1 MSQTMNELARFV
13 TETGFS
19 DLPDSL
25 VERAKRHILDTFGA
39 TLAGSNSPIALAV
52 QQTVAAEGCAPVAS
66 VWGSQ
71 LATSPRNAAWL
82 NGIAAHMY
90 ELDDTGGCDHSGAVV
105 LPAVMAVLPLCPS
118 VVSGEALIVAV
129 VLGYEIGRRVLEA
142 CGGYAP
148 HNESGWHSTSTCG
161 VFGAAAAVA
170 SLLKLNHNQTVQ
182 TLGMAASFSGGLW
195 GFIHDG
201 SQSKKLH
208 AGRAAEGGV
217 LAAMLAQQG
226 LTGASQTFE
235 DLWGGF
241 LKTLAAS
248 SRQPQALTA
257 ELGQVWKLN
266 RCSIK
271 PYASCRGTHAAVDA
285 IGLLMAEN
293 NCKRQ
298 DISRLHVFLNPFL
311 LEMCGNSDLESLAA
325 AQMSLP
331 YAMAAQ
337 VLYGHAG
344 LDAYDSEKRF
354 SAEMAAM
361 LDCISLH
368 VDPLQSSNEE
378 PRVELETHAG
388 ERWHKQ
394 VTIPLGSP
402 QNPLSDEAL
411 LLKFRQLALRVLP
424 EEQTVAL
431 ESYCLALEQQDDM
444 QSLINLLSINKKIS
458 GV

>member
-1 MSQTMNELARFV
+1 MSQSINQLARFV
-13 TETGFS
+13 VQTTFS
-19 DLPDSL
+19 DLPEAL

-39 TLAGSNSPIALAV
+39 TLAGSNSPIARAV
-52 QQTVAAEGCAPVAS
+52 QQTVLAEGCAPAAR
-66 VWGSQ
+66 VWGRS

-105 LPAVMAVLPLCPS
+105 LPAVMAVLPLCPAD
-118 VVSGEALIVAV
+118 VTGRELITAV

-148 HNESGWHSTSTCG
+148 HNEAGWHSTSTCG

-170 SLLKLNHNQTVQ
+170 SLLKLNQNQTVQ
-182 TLGMAASFSGGLW
+182 ALGIAASFSGGLW

-217 LAAMLAQQG
+217 LAAMLARQG
-226 LTGASQTFE
+226 ITGASQTFE

-241 LKTLAAS
+241 LKTLAPS

-271 PYASCRGTHAAVDA
+271 PYASCRGTHSAVDA
-285 IGLLMAEN
+285 VGELMAAHHCSAAE
-293 NCKRQ
+293 
-298 DISRLHVFLNPFL
+298 IARLHVYLNPFL
-311 LEMCGNSDLESLAA
+311 LEMCGNSDLASLAA

-331 YAMAAQ
+331 YAMAAR

-344 LDAYDSEKRF
+344 LAAYDEEKRG

-361 LDCISLH
+361 LERIVLH
-368 VDPLQSSNEE
+368 VDASQNSNEE
-378 PRVELETHAG
+378 PIVELETLNG
-388 ERWHKQ
+388 ERGRQQ
-394 VTIPLGSP
+394 VTVPLGSP

-411 LLKFRQLALRVLP
+411 LLKFQQLAVRVLP
-424 EEQTVAL
+424 AQQTAAL
-431 ESYCLALEQQDDM
+431 EAYCLSLEQQTDM
-444 QSLINLLSINKKIS
+444 QELLNLLT
-458 GV
+458 VH